1 MRQFAMRVLK
11 LCKRVQADR
20 FEFANQRGIYGVR
33 ALSLINQLIR
43 VISLLGLVMVCAL
56 STFGL

>member
-1 MRQFAMRVLK
+1 MRQFATRVFEMYK
-11 LCKRVQADR
+11 KAQANR
-20 FEFANQRGIYGVR
+20 FEFMNQRGIYGAY

-56 STFGL
+56 PTFGL

>member
-1 MRQFAMRVLK
+1 MKIAEPY
-11 LCKRVQADR
+11 KRTQADS
-20 FEFANQRGIYGVR
+20 FESANQRGIYRVS

-56 STFGL
+56 SAVGL